1 MDRAAV
7 ARGPTDTWG
16 DTWEDAA
23 RPSRST
29 PYGVSASV
37 PETALT
43 PISPWGVQLRP
54 GQAFIPGQVGA
65 IITSDGLFV
74 WAMPGQYFDTTPGG
88 MKIRLRRLIAPEPK
102 DNDLTIAQ
110 WNAVGQVARIVMAA
124 ELQSRREG
132 TSAVAVA
139 APNAGA
145 SWQSAPT
152 TTTTPSRRTGR
163 RSLWLQ
169 GLIAV
174 ALAAALVVTYL
185 VETRSD
191 PATAEQWLLALIGL
205 GGLLIFGAAAAAIIQ
220 ATTPA

>member
-65 IITSDGLFV
+65 IITSEGLFV

-88 MKIRLRRLIAPEPK
+88 VRIRLRRFVAPEPTTH
-102 DNDLTIAQ
+102 DPTIAQ

-124 ELQSRREG
+124 ELRNRREG
-132 TSAVAVA
+132 AGSVALPPPDA
-139 APNAGA
+139 RSNTANPAKG
-145 SWQSAPT
+145 
-152 TTTTPSRRTGR
+152 TGR
-163 RSLWLQ
+163 RSFWLQ

-174 ALAAALVVTYL
+174 ALVAALIVTYL
-185 VETRSD
+185 LETRSD

-205 GGLLIFGAAAAAIIQ
+205 GGLMIFGVAAAAIIQ
-220 ATTPA
+220 AATL